1 VTRVQPPTLE
11 QLRERHGSRLKWLV
25 LLTVLIGMMASVMS
39 TTIINVAVPDMS
51 RYFHLGQE
59 RAQWISAGFMVA
71 MTLSLSL
78 TPWLLNRFGVRRTYA
93 GAVLL
98 LMIGGIVGG
107 LSGSFTLMIAMRVT
121 EGLAAG
127 ILMPI
132 PNVVIMRAF
141 ATDEQGRA
149 MGIFGLGIV
158 LAPAMGPTLGGVLV
172 EWFGWRSIFFVVV
185 PFCLVAL
192 LLTRRYLP
200 GSAPGTDEKAPL
212 DWRGLIWL
220 AVGTVSLLN
229 GLVELHAADKRP
241 AAMLI
246 GLGLVALVSFAF
258 YQLRIAAPLF
268 RLRLLAHR
276 QLAMGVL
283 VSFIYGVGLFG
294 STYLLP
300 LYMQMGLHYSP
311 SQAGLV
317 LMPAGLALG
326 MTMPLAGRMADSL
339 RASRLVASGVLILA
353 ASLALMAWVT
363 PATPYLALIACVM
376 LGRVGLGLVLPAL
389 GVGSVR
395 HLPKTEL
402 PHAVSLSSFARQL
415 GGAIGIS
422 MVGIALEWRIGA
434 RGDDPVAV
442 IAAFEDAFLMLA
454 AVCASS
460 AVAAWFMEPHRNKS

>member
-1 VTRVQPPTLE
+1 
-11 QLRERHGSRLKWLV
+11 
-25 LLTVLIGMMASVMS
+25 
-39 TTIINVAVPDMS
+39 
-51 RYFHLGQE
+51 
-59 RAQWISAGFMVA
+59 
-71 MTLSLSL
+71 
-78 TPWLLNRFGVRRTYA
+78 
-93 GAVLL
+93 
-98 LMIGGIVGG
+98 
-107 LSGSFTLMIAMRVT
+107 
-121 EGLAAG
+121 
-127 ILMPI
+127 MPI

-172 EWFGWRSIFFVVV
+172 EWLGWRSIFFVVV

-200 GSAPGTDEKAPL
+200 GSTPGTDEKAPL